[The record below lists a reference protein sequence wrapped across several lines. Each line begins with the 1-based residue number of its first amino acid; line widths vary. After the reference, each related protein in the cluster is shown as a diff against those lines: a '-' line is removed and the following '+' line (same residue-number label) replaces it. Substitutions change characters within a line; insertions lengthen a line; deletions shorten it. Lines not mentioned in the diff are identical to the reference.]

1 VSAGGAVWRR
11 EKVVEESSKK
21 KADGLLERIRKGSF
35 PPAAVA
41 GALASFA
48 NAALGMQPKPASNP
62 AANPSKGQIRGSDIA
77 PVQAVLELSY
87 SQSSAFLP
95 RFRRSLAGIAIGAGD
110 KIFILG
116 DEEVRIFEHSG
127 AAVRSW
133 RAPESSS
140 CITVGRDESVYIGVA
155 DRIEVFDSTG
165 SHKQGFDAGEAGR
178 PAIITAIKVSPK
190 EILVAD
196 AAARYIRRYDR
207 EGKQIGA
214 IGNQSKTGGFM
225 LPNRSLDIDVDSRGV
240 VVATDSGRHRVSSW
254 TLDGVP
260 IRNFGKFGLWNAEDF
275 VGCCNPVNVA
285 FAPGGRIV
293 TAEKVV
299 PRIKV
304 YNTEGKLL
312 GLIGPES
319 FDPKCT
325 HLHLAVDSKG
335 RILVA
340 DPVQLEV
347 KAFSVVGKSGGR
359 ENV

>member
-1 VSAGGAVWRR
+1 
-11 EKVVEESSKK
+11 VEESSKK
-21 KADGLLERIRKGSF
+21 KVDGLLDRIRKGSF
-35 PPAAVA
+35 PAAAVA

-48 NAALGMQPKPASNP
+48 NAALGEQPKSARDR
-62 AANPSKGQIRGSDIA
+62 AANPSKAQISGSEIE
-77 PVQAVLELSY
+77 PVQAVLELTY
-87 SQSSAFLP
+87 SQSSVLLP
-95 RFRRSLAGIAIGAGD
+95 RFRRSLVGIAIGAGD
-110 KIFILG
+110 RIFALG
-116 DEEVRIFEHSG
+116 DEAVRIFEHSG
-127 AAVRSW
+127 AEVRSW
-133 RAPESSS
+133 RAPANAV
-140 CITVGRDESVYIGVA
+140 CITGSRDERVYLGVA
-155 DRIEVFDSTG
+155 GRIEVFDSAG
-165 SHKQGFDAGEAGR
+165 IHKHGFDAGEAGR
-178 PAIITAIKVSPK
+178 PAIITAIKVLPK

-196 AAARYIRRYDR
+196 AAARYIRRYDHD
-207 EGKQIGA
+207 GKQIGA

-260 IRNFGKFGLWNAEDF
+260 IRNFGKFGLWSAEDF

-299 PRIKV
+299 PRIKI
-304 YNTEGKLL
+304 YNAEGRLL
-312 GLIGPES
+312 GLISPEN

-340 DPVQLEV
+340 DPVRLEV
-347 KAFSVVGKSGGR
+347 KAFSVVGKSGGH

>member
-1 VSAGGAVWRR
+1 
-11 EKVVEESSKK
+11 VEESSGKK
-21 KADGLLERIRKGSF
+21 TRKLLDRIREGSF

-48 NAALGMQPKPASNP
+48 NAALGAQPKSARDP
-62 AANPSKGQIRGSDIA
+62 AANPSKDQIRVPEIA
-77 PVQAVLELSY
+77 PGQAVLELTF
-87 SQSSAFLP
+87 SQSRALLP
-95 RFRRSLAGIAIGAGD
+95 RFRRSLVGIAIGAGD
-110 KIFILG
+110 RIFVLG
-116 DEEVRIFEHSG
+116 DESVRIFASSG
-127 AAVRSW
+127 TEVGRW
-133 RAPESSS
+133 RAPANAL
-140 CITVGRDESVYIGVA
+140 CIAGGRDEHVYLGVA
-155 DRIEVFDSTG
+155 GRIEVFDSSG
-165 SHKQGFDAGEAGR
+165 IHKQGFDTGEAGR
-178 PAIITAIKVSPK
+178 PASITAIKVLPK

-196 AAARYIRRYDR
+196 AAARYIRRYNRD
-207 EGKQIGA
+207 GKQIGA

-260 IRNFGKFGLWNAEDF
+260 IRNFGKFGIWNAEDF

-304 YNTEGKLL
+304 YDAEGRLL
-312 GLIGPES
+312 GLISPEN

-340 DPVQLEV
+340 DPVRLEV
-347 KAFSVVGKSGGR
+347 KVFSVVGKSGGR
-359 ENV
+359 ESV

>member
-1 VSAGGAVWRR
+1 M
-11 EKVVEESSKK
+11 
-21 KADGLLERIRKGSF
+21 DGSHTEGCV

-41 GALASFA
+41 AAFASFA
-48 NAALGMQPKPASNP
+48 DAAVGTERKVSSERP
-62 AANPSKGQIRGSDIA
+62 AAESKRPESAAARTDF
-77 PVQAVLELSY
+77 ELVY
-87 SQSSAFLP
+87 SQSSVLRAP
-95 RFRRSLAGIAIGAGD
+95 FRRSLSGIAIGPTD
-110 KIFILG
+110 NIFVLG
-116 DEEVRIFEHSG
+116 DGEVRIFDRNG
-127 AAVRSW
+127 TAVKSW
-133 RAPESSS
+133 SAPEGGA
-140 CITVGRDESVYIGVA
+140 CIAVGRDERVYLGVTG
-155 DRIEVFDSTG
+155 RVEVFDSG
-165 SHKQGFDAGEAGR
+165 GIRKHGFDASEAGQR
-178 PAIITAIKVSPK
+178 ADITALKALPK

-196 AAARYIRRYDR
+196 AAARYIRRYDQN
-207 EGKQIGA
+207 GKQIGT

-260 IRNFGKFGLWNAEDF
+260 IQNFGKFGLWNAEDF

-304 YNTEGKLL
+304 YNVEGRLL
-312 GLIGPES
+312 GLISQEN

-325 HLHLAVDSKG
+325 HLHLAVDSRG

-340 DPVQLEV
+340 DPVRLEV
-347 KAFSVVGKSGGR
+347 KVFAVVGKSGGR
-359 ENV
+359 ESI